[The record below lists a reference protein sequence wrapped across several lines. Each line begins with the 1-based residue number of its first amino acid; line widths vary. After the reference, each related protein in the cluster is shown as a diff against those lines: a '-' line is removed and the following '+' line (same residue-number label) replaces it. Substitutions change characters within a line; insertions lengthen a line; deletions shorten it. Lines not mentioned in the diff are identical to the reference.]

1 MSYPPETGARVTPDA
16 LMTTRRKSDQAP
28 ATGPGPQP
36 HEGRDQTR
44 TAQGETQEPVPREP
58 FERDESSDDAGE
70 PTTLDQH
77 RGRLA
82 HQDLER
88 GVADTSR
95 SAETDA
101 TYHRMRQGPA
111 AETDATER
119 GKGKARGPERPADAE
134 GGKPGLSPPAPPA
147 SLR

>member
-1 MSYPPETGARVTPDA
+1 MATP
-16 LMTTRRKSDQAP
+16 RKSDHAP
-28 ATGPGPQP
+28 AEGPGPQP

-70 PTTLDQH
+70 PTAPDQR
-77 RGRLA
+77 RGLLA

-101 TYHRMRQGPA
+101 TYHRMRQGPG
-111 AETDATER
+111 AETGSKESAP
-119 GKGKARGPERPADAE
+119 GPERPADAE

-147 SLR
+147 SRR

>member
-1 MSYPPETGARVTPDA
+1 MQ
-16 LMTTRRKSDQAP
+16 RKSDHAP
-28 ATGPGPQP
+28 AEGTGPRP

-44 TAQGETQEPVPREP
+44 TAQGETQDPVPREP

-70 PTTLDQH
+70 PTALDQH

-95 SAETDA
+95 SVETDA
-101 TYHRMRQGPA
+101 TYHRMRQGPGT
-111 AETDATER
+111 EEGATAGAPR
-119 GKGKARGPERPADAE
+119 PERPAGAE

-147 SLR
+147 SRR